1 MIGYIE
7 GTVLEK
13 GAETLVVNCNGIGYE
28 LSLSTADFSKLPPI
42 GEKVRLYA
50 HLIWK
55 DDLITLY
62 GFLSREDR
70 DMFRMLIQ
78 VSGIGPRLAISCL
91 SVLNCRE
98 LLKAI
103 SCSDTDRLKSIS
115 GIGKKTA
122 ERICLELK
130 DKAKGIL
137 DSYEDKEGYSP
148 SSAILNARVET
159 QWNEAYMALINL
171 GYREADIKGLLK
183 GIRERLKS
191 DAITTEAIIKTAL
204 QEIYNKSK

>member
-7 GTVLEK
+7 GIVFEK
-13 GAETLVVNCNGIGYE
+13 GAETVVVNCNGIGYE
-28 LSLSTADFSKLPPI
+28 LSLSTTDISKLPPV
-42 GEKVRLYA
+42 GHKVCLYA

-55 DDLITLY
+55 DDFITLY

-91 SVLNCRE
+91 SALNGRE

-103 SCSDTDRLKSIS
+103 SCADTDRLKSIS

-130 DKAKGIL
+130 DRASGIL
-137 DSYEDKEGYSP
+137 DSCGEREGHIRP
-148 SSAILNARVET
+148 SAILNTKEET

-171 GYREADIKGLLK
+171 GYKEAYIKGLLR
-183 GIRERLKS
+183 GLRERLKS
-191 DAITTEAIIKTAL
+191 DALTTEAIIKAAL
-204 QEIYNKSK
+204 QEIYNKNR